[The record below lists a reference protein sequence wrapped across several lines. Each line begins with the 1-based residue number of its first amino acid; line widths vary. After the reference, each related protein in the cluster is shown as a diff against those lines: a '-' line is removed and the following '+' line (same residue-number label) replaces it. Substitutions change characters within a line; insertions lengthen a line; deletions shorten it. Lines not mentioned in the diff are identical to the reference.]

1 MMPKPLDFYKVE
13 VLRKHMLLTTLDMAK
28 AFGVSRVTYYGWT
41 RGKPLRAKNEDKAK
55 KTVRKL
61 LAIMT
66 DHGWPSPEII
76 GLDQKQRGER
86 LLALLAE
93 YQ

>member
-1 MMPKPLDFYKVE
+1 MTHKPLDFDKVE
-13 VLRKHMLLTTLDMAK
+13 VLRKHMLLTTHDMAK
-28 AFGVSRVTYYGWT
+28 ALSVSRVTYYGWV
-41 RGKPLRAKNEDKAK
+41 RGKPLRAKNEAHAK
-55 KTVRKL
+55 KVVRKL